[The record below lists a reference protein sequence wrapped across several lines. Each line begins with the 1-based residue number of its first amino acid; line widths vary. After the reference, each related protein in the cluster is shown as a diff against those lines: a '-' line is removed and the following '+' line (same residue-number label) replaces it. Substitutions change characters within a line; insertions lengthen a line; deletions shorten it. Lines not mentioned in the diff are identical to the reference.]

1 MDFPVAARRAV
12 AFFQR
17 VPSVPHPSLRLV
29 RPLLLSAAL
38 VWPLRPLAG
47 AEPDA
52 APAAPDAPT
61 ATAPAKP
68 VEVSGLELGTL
79 TVGKRTFHEVRAR
92 SRDTRSLF
100 FTHREG
106 LGSVRLRELA
116 PEVQARLG
124 YDPATAPPDQP
135 PPAPPA
141 AVARKTPP
149 PPQPTPP
156 PPPPPAPTP
165 PPRKKKKPQPRKTPA
180 RPNPTRPSPSP
191 VATTSRLDQLF
202 LAYAEEPEIRANQSL
217 QADYIRLNLS
227 VKNQGRRPSCSIY
240 AIVGALEF
248 QNAQLNGTLEKLS
261 EEYLLWA
268 TRHSLGRTV
277 ESSHLPRDA
286 NGEPLRDLGYTLPS
300 VITALQTYGI
310 PTQDEMPS
318 QLGVASESIERPPPE
333 LIGRAR
339 SRRLVFIAALPGAT
353 AEARTFALVHALNA
367 GFPVPAGLR
376 WPHENSIQAGI
387 LGAQRPL
394 SGVGHAVTF
403 VGYHCETGRAEDAW
417 FVFKNSYG
425 PRWGQGGYG
434 RASWRYLSQN
444 LIDAYVLD
452 VRAPAKPAP

>member
-141 AVARKTPP
+141 AVARKTP
-149 PPQPTPP
+149 
-156 PPPPPAPTP
+156 
-165 PPRKKKKPQPRKTPA
+165 A

-277 ESSHLPRDA
+277 ESSLLPRDA

-353 AEARTFALVHALNA
+353 AEARTVALVHALNA

-444 LIDAYVLD
+444 LLDAYVLD

>member
-52 APAAPDAPT
+52 APAAPT
-61 ATAPAKP
+61 AAAPAKP

-79 TVGKRTFHEVRAR
+79 TIGKRTFHEVRAR

-124 YDPATAPPDQP
+124 YDPATAPPDEP

-141 AVARKTPP
+141 AVA
-149 PPQPTPP
+149 
-156 PPPPPAPTP
+156 
-165 PPRKKKKPQPRKTPA
+165 RKTPA

-444 LIDAYVLD
+444 LLDAYVLD

>member
-52 APAAPDAPT
+52 APAAPT
-61 ATAPAKP
+61 AAAPAKP

-79 TVGKRTFHEVRAR
+79 TIGKRTFHEVRAR
-92 SRDTRSLF
+92 SRDARSLF

-124 YDPATAPPDQP
+124 YDPATAPPDEP

-141 AVARKTPP
+141 AVARKTP
-149 PPQPTPP
+149 
-156 PPPPPAPTP
+156 
-165 PPRKKKKPQPRKTPA
+165 A
-180 RPNPTRPSPSP
+180 RPNPTRPAPSP

-444 LIDAYVLD
+444 LLDAYVLD
-452 VRAPAKPAP
+452 VRAPTKPAP